1 MYATLW
7 RLLPG
12 PTPVRVLLALVLF
25 LAAVALLFLVV
36 FPALEPLLPLEQ
48 ITLEPQ
54 TASGAQP
61 R

>member
-12 PTPVRVLLALVLF
+12 PRPVRVLLALVLL
-25 LAAVALLFLVV
+25 LALVAVLFVWV
-36 FPALEPLLPLEQ
+36 FPAVAPLLPLNNG
-48 ITLEPQ
+48 TV
-54 TASGAQP
+54 T

>member
-12 PTPVRVLLALVLF
+12 PWPVRVLLALVLL
-25 LAAVALLFLVV
+25 LALVAVLFVWV
-36 FPALEPLLPLEQ
+36 FPAVAPLLPLNNG
-48 ITLEPQ
+48 TV
-54 TASGAQP
+54 T